1 MQKATL
7 IVVLLAAGLLGYLA
21 FRKSDEVE
29 TPKST
34 TISGYLPVAVQEDF
48 RRRKDN
54 PLLFLNEKEEDR
66 KKLFAEAAWD
76 EIAITKQ
83 SAAGTPSTVVMKKE
97 GTAEW
102 KLAEPLPGE
111 VEGYRTKAMME
122 LFATD
127 TALDT
132 AQVVKDPTVLEDFG
146 LDAKRSIRVTIKEK
160 GLVKVDLI
168 VGNSKKLERPS
179 EDGADVYDTFVMLPS
194 ASDVVYTARRKDLR
208 QPFEVELAE
217 LRSKKVFNFDLT
229 EITKVT
235 IENPTDKAA
244 AKIVLSAAW
253 ADKKDEKKDGE
264 AKPEEKDPIT
274 GEAKKPEKE
283 GTFSLAEPQVA
294 GFALMEMRS
303 YWSSLAGIR
312 VNEYVMEKPGPDTGL
327 VGDAVAKAPKITV
340 ELASG
345 KKQTLIFGAEKEPKK
360 TYYAM
365 LEGAAEYML
374 VSDFTKNNLVKK
386 LVELRDKN
394 ILGANDDADITAVK
408 LSNEHTTDGPMV
420 FERDGAG
427 WKMTPPLAAQA
438 TLGASIAPDESEV
451 KALVSGI
458 RYLRV
463 TDFLTEAPKLDD
475 VGLTTPAYRIEATI
489 KGATKTLLI
498 GSVEKDS
505 KVTAMIEG
513 TDLYFTLGSWTRD
526 KFKKAPIDFK
536 NKRILDVKEAEVASI
551 ELTHGPAAAPTESI
565 RLERVEGKT
574 DAWKMTAPEAIDAAT
589 GLDDTIANALAR
601 GFDAFDVKGFSDKPK
616 DGVGLTA
623 PAFTFTATLKD
634 GTTRRL
640 FVSDTLDGEA
650 HFVSLEAPGIDP
662 NGVFTLEKFRVTNLR
677 KKLTD
682 LKPPK

>member
-244 AKIVLSAAW
+244 GKIVLSAAW
-253 ADKKDEKKDGE
+253 ADKKDDKKHGE
-264 AKPEEKDPIT
+264 AKPEEKDPVT

-283 GTFSLAEPQVA
+283 GTFSLVEPQVA

-394 ILGANDDADITAVK
+394 VLGANDDSDITAVK

-489 KGATKTLLI
+489 KGAVKTLLI

-505 KVTAMIEG
+505 KVTAMVEG
-513 TDLYFTLGSWTRD
+513 TDL
-526 KFKKAPIDFK
+526 
-536 NKRILDVKEAEVASI
+536 
-551 ELTHGPAAAPTESI
+551 
-565 RLERVEGKT
+565 
-574 DAWKMTAPEAIDAAT
+574 
-589 GLDDTIANALAR
+589 
-601 GFDAFDVKGFSDKPK
+601 
-616 DGVGLTA
+616 
-623 PAFTFTATLKD
+623 
-634 GTTRRL
+634 
-640 FVSDTLDGEA
+640 
-650 HFVSLEAPGIDP
+650 
-662 NGVFTLEKFRVTNLR
+662 
-677 KKLTD
+677 
-682 LKPPK
+682 

>member
-7 IVVLLAAGLLGYLA
+7 IVVLLAAVLLGYMAL
-21 FRKSDEVE
+21 RKSDEVE

-34 TISGYLPVAVQEDF
+34 AISGYLPVAVQEDF

-54 PLLFLNEKEEDR
+54 PLLYLSEKEEDR
-66 KKLFAEAAWD
+66 KKLFVEAGWD
-76 EIAITKQ
+76 EISVTKPT
-83 SAAGTPSTVVMKKE
+83 AAGTTTTVVLKKE

-111 VEGYRTKAMME
+111 VEGYRTKSMME

-132 AQVVKDPTVLEDFG
+132 AQVVKDPAVLADFG

-168 VGNSKKLERPS
+168 IGNSKKLERS
-179 EDGADVYDTFVMLPS
+179 SDDGADVYDTFVMLPS
-194 ASDVVYTARRKDLR
+194 ASDVIYTARRKDLR
-208 QPFEVELAE
+208 QPFEVELSE

-229 EITKVT
+229 EVTKVT
-235 IENPTDKAA
+235 IDNPSEASA
-244 AKIVLSAAW
+244 GKIVLAAAW
-253 ADKKDEKKDGE
+253 ADKKDEKKDGD
-264 AKPEEKDPIT
+264 AKETDKDPLT

-283 GTFSLAEPQVA
+283 GTFSLVEPVVA

-327 VGDAVAKAPKITV
+327 VGDAIAKASKITV
-340 ELASG
+340 ELADG

-365 LEGAAEYML
+365 LEGASEYML

-394 ILGANDDADITAVK
+394 VLGASDDADITAVK
-408 LSNEHTTDGPMV
+408 LTNEHTPDGPMA
-420 FERDGAG
+420 FERDGSG
-427 WKMTPPLAAQA
+427 WKMTPPPAVQA
-438 TLGASIAPDESEV
+438 TLGASMAPDESEV
-451 KALVSGI
+451 KALVSGV

-463 TDFLTEAPKLDD
+463 TDFLVEAPKLDE
-475 VGLTTPAYRIEATI
+475 VGLNAPAYRIEATI
-489 KGATKTLLI
+489 KGVTKTLLI

-505 KVTAMIEG
+505 KVTAMIDG
-513 TDLYFTLGSWTRD
+513 TELFFTLGSWTRD

-536 NKRILDVKEAEVASI
+536 NKRVLDVKEADVVSL
-551 ELTHGPAAAPTESI
+551 ELTHGLPTAPTEAI
-565 RLERVEGKT
+565 KLERVEGKS
-574 DAWKMTAPEAIDAAT
+574 DAWKMTAPETIDAAT

-616 DGVGLTA
+616 DGVGLIA

-640 FVSDTLDGEA
+640 HVSDTLDGEA
-650 HFVSLEAPGIDP
+650 HFVSLEAPGLDA
-662 NGVFTLEKFRVTNLR
+662 NAVYTLEKFRVTNLR
-677 KKLTD
+677 KKLED
-682 LKPPK
+682 LKPSK